1 MKVLITGGMGFIG
14 RAVTKKLIE
23 SSVNSITIVDPLT
36 EKIHGPDAKP
46 FDFMNPMVNF
56 IKGDIS
62 DRAVIEP
69 LLLSA
74 DAVIHLAAETGTGQS
89 MYEIELY
96 NKVNITATSLMLD
109 ILSNNKHKIKKFLV
123 ASSRAI

>member
-46 FDFMNPMVNF
+46 F
-56 IKGDIS
+56 
-62 DRAVIEP
+62 
-69 LLLSA
+69 
-74 DAVIHLAAETGTGQS
+74 
-89 MYEIELY
+89 
-96 NKVNITATSLMLD
+96 
-109 ILSNNKHKIKKFLV
+109 FLQN
-123 ASSRAI
+123 